1 MRLNTLCLIG
11 SLTVTAMPL
20 TAGATSPQLYRQ
32 QIVGVQQ
39 DTPAATACAPG
50 WYWEPALCHTRQ
62 ISPGALRSALLI
74 LSW

>member
-32 QIVGVQQ
+32 QIVGVQR
-39 DTPAATACAPG
+39 DAPAATACAPG
-50 WYWEPALCHTRQ
+50 WYWEPAGYVTHGKFRPAHCAQRY
-62 ISPGALRSALLI
+62 
-74 LSW
+74 